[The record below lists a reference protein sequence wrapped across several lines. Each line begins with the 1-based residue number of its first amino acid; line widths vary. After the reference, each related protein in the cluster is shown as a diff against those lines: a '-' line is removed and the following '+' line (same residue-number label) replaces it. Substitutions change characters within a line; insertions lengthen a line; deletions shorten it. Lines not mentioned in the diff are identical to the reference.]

1 MQKFIECT
9 TRYQAKKAAT
19 WAAKIVKV
27 DGGFMA
33 FEFISE
39 WENWKNQK

>member
-1 MQKFIECT
+1 MQKFIECK
-9 TRYQAKKAAT
+9 TRHQAKKAAT

-33 FEFISE
+33 FEFITD
-39 WENWKNQK
+39 WETWINQK